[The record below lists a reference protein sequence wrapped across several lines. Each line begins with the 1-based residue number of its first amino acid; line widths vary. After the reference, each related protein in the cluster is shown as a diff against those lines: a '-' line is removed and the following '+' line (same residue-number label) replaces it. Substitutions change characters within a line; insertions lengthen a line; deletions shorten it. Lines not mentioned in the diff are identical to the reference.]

1 MIITPI
7 ILPQPNPSL
16 SDCET
21 LLSYTK
27 SVISGLESVLN
38 RLYEVSSAPDEA
50 LVLIRNKVEEMLS
63 EANTMCS
70 NLNSIKAESV
80 NKTNFCSQSKT
91 IV

>member
-7 ILPQPNPSL
+7 VLLQSSPSP

-38 RLYEVSSAPDEA
+38 RLYEVSSTPDEA
-50 LVLIRNKVEEMLS
+50 MVLIRNKVEAMIS
-63 EANTMCS
+63 EANTMQS
-70 NLNSIKAESV
+70 NLNLLKTESV
-80 NKTNFCSQSKT
+80 NKLNSYNQNNG